1 MRSSKLTDMDF
12 KTRGTRAGGT
22 SGGLFARLRH
32 RPALLALVVGGS
44 GLLALAMT
52 GGKPGGTAEVDIT
65 EMPVPELR
73 SAGPVA
79 AESSGHERAALPDP
93 VTQELSRLRWD
104 PSPLI
109 EPLVPF
115 FPGDSLDARVAAMA
129 AATPEPP
136 DPLADFE
143 TVTVQ
148 QGDSLAA
155 IFNRMGL
162 SAQELHRVVNSS
174 DDAKALSRI
183 HPGREMHFRLMEDGS
198 GLAELRYPLNRTRT
212 LIVERTEDG
221 FDAAIQEQTLE
232 TRQLVASG
240 TIDRSLYLAGRQAG
254 LSNRHIMQL
263 MSIFEWQLDFNRDV
277 RSGDSFSVVYE
288 AEFLDDE
295 RVGDGRIVAASF
307 QNRGRTHQALHYE
320 LPDGTRGYF
329 TPDGENLRK
338 AFIRRPVQ
346 NARISSGFNRNRK
359 HPVLGVTRPHLGT
372 DFAAPTGTP
381 IMAAGAGRVVH
392 SGRKGGYGH
401 TVIIQHSNQYRTLY
415 AHMSRYAGGIR
426 VGSRVEQGQVIGYV
440 GRSGLATG
448 PHLHYEFHVNG
459 EPRDAMRVD
468 LPNGDPV
475 PSEHLAD
482 FKASTSSLLAM
493 LEEQSTD
500 TRLAMRDSD

>member
-1 MRSSKLTDMDF
+1 MDF
-12 KTRGTRAGGT
+12 KSRRRLP
-22 SGGLFARLRH
+22 SGKATGFFARLRH

-44 GLLALAMT
+44 GLLVLAMT
-52 GGKPGGTAEVDIT
+52 GGKPGSTGEIEISTDAPI
-65 EMPVPELR
+65 PELR
-73 SAGPVA
+73 STD
-79 AESSGHERAALPDP
+79 RATLPDP
-93 VTQELSRLRWD
+93 ATQELARMRWD
-104 PSPLI
+104 PSPLL
-109 EPLVPF
+109 EPLLPF
-115 FPGDSLDARVAAMA
+115 YPGESLDARIAAMA
-129 AATPEPP
+129 AATPEPA
-136 DPLADFE
+136 DPLAHFE

-148 QGDSLAA
+148 SGDSLAA
-155 IFNRMGL
+155 IFSRVGL

-174 DDAKALSRI
+174 DDARALSRI
-183 HPGREMHFRLMEDGS
+183 HPGRELHFRLLDGGE
-198 GLAELRYPLNRTRT
+198 GLAELRYPMSRTRT

-221 FDAAIQEQTLE
+221 FDAAIHEQKLE
-232 TRQLVASG
+232 TRQLHATG

-277 RSGDSFSVVYE
+277 RSGDSFSVVFE
-288 AEFLDDE
+288 AEFLDGE

-307 QNRGRTHQALHYE
+307 QNRGRTHKALHYE
-320 LPDGTRGYF
+320 LPDGTHGYF
-329 TPDGENLRK
+329 SPDGENLRK

-415 AHMSRYAGGIR
+415 AHMSRYADGIR
-426 VGSRVEQGQVIGYV
+426 QGSRVEQGQVIGYV

-459 EPRDAMRVD
+459 NPRDPMRVE

-482 FKASTSSLLAM
+482 FRASTSNLLAV
-493 LEEQSTD
+493 LEGEDTD
-500 TRLAMRDSD
+500 IRLAMRDSD